1 MDFIPLHDTRW
12 HLLAGEDGPQPHP
25 TPRPH
30 ALLTLEQWHTVRDH
44 WPTELPTGVLLPNTA
59 DVATLAADLPRLSLL
74 VLQFPKWTD
83 GRAYSQARLL
93 RARHR
98 FEGELRATGDV
109 LVDMVP
115 LLQRTGFSS
124 VQLRGDQKADSARR
138 ALRFFSAHYQGD
150 TVEAQPHFNR
160 QAA

>member
-30 ALLTLEQWHTVRDH
+30 ALLSLEQWHAVRDH
-44 WPTELPTGVLLPNTA
+44 WPTELPTGVLLANTV
-59 DVATLAADLPRLSLL
+59 DVATLAADLSRLALV
-74 VLQFPKWTD
+74 VLQFPRWTD

-98 FEGELRATGDV
+98 FEGEVRATGDV

-115 LLQRTGFSS
+115 LLQRTGFSTA
-124 VQLRGDQKADSARR
+124 QLRADQRVDSARR
-138 ALRFFSAHYQGD
+138 ALRFFSGHYQGD
-150 TVEAQPHFNR
+150 TVQPLPHFNR